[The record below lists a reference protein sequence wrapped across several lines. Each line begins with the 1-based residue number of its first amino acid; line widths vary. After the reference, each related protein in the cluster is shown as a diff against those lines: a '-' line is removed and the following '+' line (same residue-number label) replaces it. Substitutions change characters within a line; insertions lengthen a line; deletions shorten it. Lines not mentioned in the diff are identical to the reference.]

1 MGVGGGQDQDLSPKV
16 RIQLEEG
23 IEAEAEGGE
32 VTAETEKGI
41 GAEEPTVEW
50 KGEGTRGSPRF
61 PGCWVPLV

>member
-41 GAEEPTVEW
+41 EAEEPTVE
-50 KGEGTRGSPRF
+50 
-61 PGCWVPLV
+61 